1 MINSKVKEGMRFEEF
16 VLSVIRQKCVNQ
28 SKRFFAGVFDFTD
41 RDAVFHNKNLRNI
54 SFEKKEYFTAGFV
67 HDGFAPDG
75 FDEFDMPVI
84 IDVKYNPRNM
94 TYTPL
99 IDDSKCISLYV
110 ISSDEKSARGK
121 ISGERVI
128 VWGRETISQWEKEY
142 PIDFYAYHLQTS
154 KELRQKADL
163 LDFKQKNESNKE
175 LLRGRIR
182 ERNISFSLGSG
193 VSMEHG
199 AKSWGDLI
207 ESFYQEIQNAEEIDS
222 IAAVQKKIGGTS
234 IINGQFA
241 QDNLKDFMESL
252 YKGLYGV
259 SKSPSLNPAT
269 SLHYIA
275 KLASQ
280 LCQNP
285 RFNIITYN
293 YDDFLEQLLTAE
305 GVSFKTLYKEEN
317 LPDDTLSV
325 YHPHGFLPA
334 SAGKSD
340 YMQYKK
346 SIVFGESEYHK
357 LYNDPMSWAMVLQQ
371 YLYRYNIYLFVGC
384 SLTDPNLRRIL
395 ENTKVKA
402 KTHFALMLT
411 DGLTKK
417 DQFTVHKHFMRIGVE
432 CIWFDDIDDLKAAL
446 ATWANGGSVL

>member
-1 MINSKVKEGMRFEEF
+1 MINPKINEGLRFEEF

-28 SKRFFAGVFDFTD
+28 SKRFFAGVFDLVESSSAFY
-41 RDAVFHNKNLRNI
+41 NKDPRNI
-54 SFEKKEYFTAGFV
+54 SNEERGSFATRY
-67 HDGFAPDG
+67 DGFAPDG
-75 FDEFDMPVI
+75 FDEFDIPVI
-84 IDVKYNPRNM
+84 IEVKYNPRNM
-94 TYTPL
+94 IYKPL
-99 IDDSKCISLYV
+99 IENAKCISLYI
-110 ISSDEKSARGK
+110 ISTNGESARKK
-121 ISGERVI
+121 IKGERVI
-128 VWGRETISQWEKEY
+128 VWGWETIRQWEYQY
-142 PIDFYAYHLQTS
+142 PIDFYAYYLQTPE
-154 KELRQKADL
+154 ELMQIADL
-163 LDFKQKNESNKE
+163 LDFKQKNVSNKG
-175 LLRGRIR
+175 LLRSRIR
-182 ERNISFSLGSG
+182 ERNISLSLGAG

-199 AKSWGDLI
+199 AKNWDALI
-207 ESFYQEIQNAEEIDS
+207 EDFYREIQSEGRIDN

-234 IINGQFA
+234 IINGQLA
-241 QDNLKDFMESL
+241 QDILQDFMDSL

-259 SKSPSLNPAT
+259 SKSPSSGSVT

-280 LCQNP
+280 LCQDP

-305 GVSFKTLYKEEN
+305 GVPFKTLFKEKDM
-317 LPDDTLSV
+317 PDDALCV

-334 SAGKSD
+334 KAKKDD
-340 YMQYKK
+340 YPQYKK

-357 LYNDPMSWAMVLQQ
+357 LYNDPLSWAMVLQQ

-417 DQFTVHKHFMRIGVE
+417 DQFIVHMHFMRIGVE
-432 CIWFDDIDDLKAAL
+432 CIWFDGVDDLKAAL
-446 ATWANGGSVL
+446 AAWANGGNIK